1 MCRNDYNF
9 TVETELNDSV
19 QVFSICRKKNC
30 AKQREDTKTKYKRI
44 WRPKESKLN
53 TQRNKSFAGKQLI
66 IFFYRGYIREKLLLQ
81 LRIHFTAGFYIVCN
95 TDFVSDGK

>member
-1 MCRNDYNF
+1 MPERLKFYRRNRIKRLRSGIFYLP
-9 TVETELNDSV
+9 E
-19 QVFSICRKKNC
+19 KNC